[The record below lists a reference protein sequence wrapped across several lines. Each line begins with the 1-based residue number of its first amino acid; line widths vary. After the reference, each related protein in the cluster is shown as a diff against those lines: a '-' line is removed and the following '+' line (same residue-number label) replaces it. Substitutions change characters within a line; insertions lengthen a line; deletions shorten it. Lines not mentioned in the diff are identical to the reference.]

1 MKHCNRSE
9 PNIQVKY
16 SIPQMNSVDNLHLK
30 AFHETTEQFLL
41 TIQKHMIRSYKQQLE
56 QQKEHIDC
64 IRECNDF
71 DVNALTNA
79 IIHDAEQKDAFK
91 NAVLFMKT
99 RLDMILESFIPEDS
113 KT

>member
-1 MKHCNRSE
+1 
-9 PNIQVKY
+9 
-16 SIPQMNSVDNLHLK
+16 MNSVDNLHLK

-41 TIQKHMIRSYKQQLE
+41 TIQKHMIRSYKQQ
-56 QQKEHIDC
+56 QKEHIDC

-79 IIHDAEQKDAFK
+79 IIHDAFK